1 MRNLLGSVILAGAIL
16 LTHPFGVPAAVIK
29 VVDFESAPRMVE
41 YDLPHMVTI
50 HPGDEYSPAELER
63 NRRLLQASGLFR
75 TIGIDAAEEE
85 DGWRVIIRAVPYEL
99 VEKVSVAGNFFILKK
114 DLARILRLKVGDP
127 FREESAREDAMALL
141 RVYEEDGYRG
151 TQVQT
156 EIRRGQGGIKVTY
169 RIREG
174 KPGVIRTCVFR
185 GNSSVPAERLTP
197 LLRLTLFTFF
207 RRENLQESVDRLERY
222 YREQGFLDV
231 SITPDVERGTGIVPP
246 AFTLTNPIKGLA
258 ALLPGQYE
266 VVDITMN
273 VEEGQH
279 YRVEIKGNE
288 RYTDEDLQALLT
300 FYRTGFFDEHEAEM
314 SRKALLGFY
323 RERGYY
329 RADVDLDLDRDAGR
343 VVFTISEGDSYDLA
357 VLDVQGVKFFRDEEI
372 LARLKSQERAA
383 DGRRPL
389 REDYLQSDRK
399 RIRDQYLFAGFLDV
413 EVLPPLVRLD
423 AMPEGAEVRFSVRE
437 GPQSVVEKITFAG
450 LEVMEK
456 EELREVIR
464 SREGQPYRPGWVTRD
479 MELVL
484 RAVSSRGYPH
494 CRVSEDVSFSEDR
507 GSVHIH
513 YIVERG
519 EHHSLGTVL
528 VVGNRK
534 TKDRVI
540 LREIPL
546 RPGDSYRVDSLAEG
560 KRNLYG
566 LGFFEE
572 VRIKTPQTVEEKTEQ
587 DLVVRVRERPSGLLR
602 FGGGYGSKERFRGFV
617 EVGER
622 NLFGTGRGVSI
633 RAELSTINRRYDLFY
648 RERWPFGYRINSE
661 ANVFEEF
668 LEEKAYDVLSR
679 GVNVGVKKK
688 FREHYTANLR
698 YRFELVEYENV
709 SFEFEDPLEEAEE
722 AENLEPVNISSV
734 IGFLGYDL
742 RDNPVTPHRG
752 SHHLFG
758 VEVATPVL
766 GGDTAF
772 NKFTF
777 ETSWYLPLTERS
789 ELALGFRGGFS
800 QTLTGFESL
809 PLSERFFLGGARGVR
824 GWPEDE
830 VGPKDDVGN
839 PIGGDTY
846 ALGITEYRFPLGRK
860 SWKGVLFFD
869 AGNVWT
875 SLTDIEPTKAKYS
888 VGVGLR
894 YNTLVG
900 PLRLDYGI
908 KLNPDEGESPGRLY
922 FNIGFP
928 I

>member
-1 MRNLLGSVILAGAIL
+1 MRNLLGIFILAGATL
-16 LTHPFGVPAAVIK
+16 LAHPFAVLAGVIK
-29 VVDFESAPRMVE
+29 VVDFESAPRTVE

-50 HPGDEYSPAELER
+50 HPGDEYSPEELER
-63 NRRLLQASGLFR
+63 NRRLLQSSGLFR
-75 TIGIDAAEEE
+75 TIGIDAVEE
-85 DGWRVIIRAVPYEL
+85 DGGWRVTIRAVPYEL
-99 VEKVSVAGNFFILKK
+99 VEKVSVAGNFFILKR
-114 DLARILRLKVGDP
+114 DLTRILRLKVGDP
-127 FREESAREDAMALL
+127 FQEESSREDAMALL

-156 EIRRGQGGIKVTY
+156 EIRRGREGVKVAY

-185 GNSSVPAERLTP
+185 GNSSVPAEHLTH

-207 RRENLQESVDRLERY
+207 RRDNLQESVDRIERY

-231 SITPDVERGTGIVPP
+231 SVTPDVDRGTGIVPP

-279 YRVEIKGNE
+279 YTVEIKGNE
-288 RYTDEDLQALLT
+288 RYADEELKALLT

-323 RERGYY
+323 RQHGYY

-357 VLDVQGVKFFRDEEI
+357 ALDVQGVEFFGKEEI
-372 LARLKSQERAA
+372 LAGLKSQERTA

-399 RIRDQYLFAGFLDV
+399 RIRDQYLFAGFLEV

-437 GPQSVVEKITFAG
+437 GPQSIVERVTLTG
-450 LEVMEK
+450 LEVME
-456 EELREVIR
+456 EELRGVIR

-479 MELVL
+479 MELLL
-484 RAVSSRGYPH
+484 RAVSNKGYPH
-494 CRVSEDVSFSEDR
+494 CRVSEDVSFSGDR
-507 GSVHIH
+507 GRVHIR
-513 YIVERG
+513 YLVEKG

-534 TKDRVI
+534 TKERVV

-546 RPGDSYRVDSLAEG
+546 KPGDSYRVDSLAEG

-566 LGFFEE
+566 LGFFDE
-572 VRIKTPQTVEEKTEQ
+572 VRIKTPQTVEERTEQ
-587 DLVVRVRERPSGLLR
+587 DLVVRVRERPTGLLR

-622 NLFGTGRGVSI
+622 NLFGTGRGVSV

-648 RERWPFGYRINSE
+648 RERWPFGYRVNSE

-668 LEEKAYDVLSR
+668 YEEKAYDVLSR
-679 GVNVGVKKK
+679 GINLGVKRE
-688 FREHYTANLR
+688 FRKRYTVNLK
-698 YRFELVEYENV
+698 YRFEFVEYENV
-709 SFEFEDPLEEAEE
+709 TFEFEDPIEEAEE
-722 AENLEPVNISSV
+722 VENLEPVNISSV
-734 IGFLGYDL
+734 IGLLGYDL
-742 RDNPVTPHRG
+742 RDNPVSPHRG
-752 SHHLFG
+752 SQHLLG

-777 ETSWYLPLTERS
+777 ETSWYLPITERS
-789 ELALGFRGGFS
+789 ELALGFHGGFS
-800 QTLTGFESL
+800 QTLTGFETL

-839 PIGGDTY
+839 PIGGDTF
-846 ALGITEYRFPLGRK
+846 ALGIAEYRFPLGRK
-860 SWKGVLFFD
+860 SWKGVFFFD

-875 SLTDIEPTKAKYS
+875 SLADIEPTKAKYS

-908 KLNPDEGESPGRLY
+908 KLNPDEGESLGRIH